1 MEISE
6 LAQLLLDIA
15 DVGIKL
21 YDWQRRWLDDKS
33 RFRVMLKSRAVG
45 GSFTIALESLTWS
58 LIKPLHTI
66 LLLSYSLRQSMELF
80 KKIKESLSI
89 LKGRKVRI
97 GEHTYSTNIVES
109 ESKTEITFKNG
120 SRIVCLPNNPDTIRG
135 FRADHVYVDEV
146 AMFRND
152 MEIKAAVI
160 PIIAGKSGRLSLIS
174 TPKGRRG
181 WFYEAW
187 VSGVYSKHR
196 IHYTDSPH
204 ITSEDLEGLRK
215 TLSHIAWMQ
224 EMEMEFL
231 EELNSLFP
239 TELIFSC
246 LEDYQYADYTE
257 VKTSNP
263 LYVGIDLG
271 RYRDSTVIIVLEK
284 TTEDLLRIV
293 FVKEFT
299 EVDMNYQRDYISK
312 LIDDLSPVRV
322 IIDKTGMGIPIYD
335 FLTRNHVNVEGLT
348 ITQNMKEALILN
360 LYNHMRA
367 RRVKIPVDCEKL
379 VRQLQ
384 QFQRIQDKSGR
395 TRYEAPSGGHDDYVI
410 ALALAVYAA
419 SAPPQQ
425 VKITEI
431 WRW

>member
-1 MEISE
+1 
-6 LAQLLLDIA
+6 
-15 DVGIKL
+15 
-21 YDWQRRWLDDKS
+21 
-33 RFRVMLKSRAVG
+33 
-45 GSFTIALESLTWS
+45 
-58 LIKPLHTI
+58 
-66 LLLSYSLRQSMELF
+66 
-80 KKIKESLSI
+80 
-89 LKGRKVRI
+89 
-97 GEHTYSTNIVES
+97 
-109 ESKTEITFKNG
+109 
-120 SRIVCLPNNPDTIRG
+120 
-135 FRADHVYVDEV
+135 
-146 AMFRND
+146 
-152 MEIKAAVI
+152 
-160 PIIAGKSGRLSLIS
+160 
-174 TPKGRRG
+174 
-181 WFYEAW
+181 
-187 VSGVYSKHR
+187 
-196 IHYTDSPH
+196 
-204 ITSEDLEGLRK
+204 
-215 TLSHIAWMQ
+215 
-224 EMEMEFL
+224 
-231 EELNSLFP
+231 
-239 TELIFSC
+239 
-246 LEDYQYADYTE
+246 
-257 VKTSNP
+257 
-263 LYVGIDLG
+263 
-271 RYRDSTVIIVLEK
+271 
-284 TTEDLLRIV
+284 
-293 FVKEFT
+293 T